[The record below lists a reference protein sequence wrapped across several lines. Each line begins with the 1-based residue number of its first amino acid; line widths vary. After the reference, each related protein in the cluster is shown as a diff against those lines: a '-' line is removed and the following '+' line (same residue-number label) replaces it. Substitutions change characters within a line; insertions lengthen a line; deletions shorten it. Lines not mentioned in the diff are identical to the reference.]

1 MSTTASRSTAAK
13 AGGGSATTDPGPGAA
28 AGVSSLATWG
38 AFAACT
44 LVWGSTFLFISIG
57 NDTVPPVWGAALRLA
72 LAAPVLLLL
81 GLVTR
86 QPLPRGPALRYA
98 AIYGLL
104 QFGLNFP
111 LLYWGETRVPSGL
124 AAVIFA
130 TIPLTSALLARAF
143 GLETLSASKIG
154 GAVVALAGIAI
165 MFSGQLRGGVGLG
178 PLLAVLVSSW
188 VACLGTVLLKK
199 GPRQPAIGANAVATM
214 VGLVVCVLLSA
225 ALRERMVLP
234 TTWPA
239 LGPILYLAVMGS
251 VGAFVLMAWLINH
264 WDVTRISYIAV
275 ITPLVALA
283 LGAWVRHER
292 FGAGTLAGSLL
303 VMIGVI
309 IGVRPRR
316 SPRASSTV

>member
-1 MSTTASRSTAAK
+1 MSTTASRSAVVQPGGGTPAPGQG
-13 AGGGSATTDPGPGAA
+13 AGGRVGA
-28 AGVSSLATWG
+28 SRLATWG
-38 AFAACT
+38 AFAGCT

-72 LAAPVLLLL
+72 IAVPVLLLL
-81 GLVTR
+81 GRAAR
-86 QPLPRGPALRYA
+86 QPLPRGAALRYA

-104 QFGLNFP
+104 QFGINFP

-124 AAVIFA
+124 AAVVFA

-143 GLETLSASKIG
+143 GLETLSAAKIG
-154 GAVVALAGIAI
+154 GAVVALAGIAFI
-165 MFSGQLRGGVGLG
+165 FSGQLRGEVGLV
-178 PLLAVLVSSW
+178 PLLAVLVASW
-188 VACLGTVLLKK
+188 VACLGTVLLKR
-199 GPRQPAIGANAVATM
+199 GPRQPAIGANAVATI
-214 VGLVVCVLLSA
+214 VGLVACVLLSA
-225 ALRERMVLP
+225 ALGERMALP
-234 TTWPA
+234 TTWAA
-239 LGPILYLAVMGS
+239 LGPILYLALAGS

-303 VMIGVI
+303 VMIGVVV
-309 IGVRPRR
+309 GVRPARA
-316 SPRASSTV
+316 PRAGSVA